1 LKNSIPFGYEKN
13 GELYLSGWADHKDRK
28 IGEVREDNVASSITF
43 FVERF
48 ENLKQKIDEVT
59 KKIDEAENKGSFLMK
74 LLHLKDQLTTHD
86 GIGDYSELFDIITKY
101 ESLVTDIIQKNR
113 ERNFQIKTA
122 LIEEA
127 KVEVEAINWK
137 EGTEKVNDLKARW
150 IKTGNAEGEK
160 NDLLEKEFWELIKGF
175 FDRKKNFYED
185 KHKLIEHRKKRYE
198 ELVKSAQQTQELYG
212 SAKFQKIKELRT
224 EWKEVGGV
232 PSEIFKPLVEQ
243 FNKHLI
249 DKSRSLNDYPKI
261 IEKLESI
268 KEDPATFNKAEL
280 DKIKKNVFRDKAKNP
295 NKGIVLEFIQL
306 LVERDFINKL
316 SNKRFPKFAELEAAK
331 KKSIRAGIIKD
342 LLARDKEELKV
353 IEENSHKF
361 TSSNTKMNKL
371 VESKLKGQHRKIE
384 VKEKLK
390 LWVENNEF

>member
-316 SNKRFPKFAELEAAK
+316 SNKRFPKFAELEATK